1 MYIIKGYNNVQIS
14 PPKPYWPYYTQ
25 AKNQTFPHEGGMNTN
40 GNDFVGRLLHEGGV
54 PCSQQIVSWC
64 LEARAVLCVMIPQ
77 FRRHSG
83 PCGTLS
89 SNPKVPKARLL
100 AFGKTRRCAFV
111 RTNSRDC
118 NLVMLFQK
126 REVKFLVTF
135 DDVTLECHSSRR
147 APGHADGRMLFARTG
162 CKIARQQSTGVA
174 AASPAQHQ
182 AIRQR

>member
-64 LEARAVLCVMIPQ
+64 LEARAVLCVMIPAHAAH
-77 FRRHSG
+77 FRRTPKCLKRASSLLERREG
-83 PCGTLS
+83 ALS
-89 SNPKVPKARLL
+89 
-100 AFGKTRRCAFV
+100 FG
-111 RTNSRDC
+111 RDC
-118 NLVMLFQK
+118 NLVMLYQK